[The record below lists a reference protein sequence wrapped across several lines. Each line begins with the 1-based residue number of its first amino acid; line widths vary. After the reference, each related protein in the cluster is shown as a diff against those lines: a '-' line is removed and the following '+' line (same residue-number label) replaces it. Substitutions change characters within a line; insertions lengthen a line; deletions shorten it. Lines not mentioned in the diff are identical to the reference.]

1 MGLDRRHSDRRH
13 GVIPCVCRGLLM
25 AELLFAAWPA
35 SAEVPAAAA
44 ATPAVLPSGPR
55 SLLVPAG
62 VDQGVLAV
70 ELAAEGL
77 WLNACANSH
86 CTAQS
91 GHKLE
96 LPPAARAALG
106 NAQLSV
112 LELAPGHRLV
122 HVQIPLAEGAWE
134 ALLAAAIGRLEPLV
148 IFSGL
153 TGAVE
158 GDDGQRQGDA
168 IWIREEDKKGLRILV
183 GRLRDDVQLCG
194 RPTLVEPRL
203 LGEDL
208 SLRPAKVQQLSVEER
223 RGARVLSARRAE
235 HGPTP
240 GGNALRA
247 LAASSAVGAPSA
259 LTDGRNDTSWAEARG
274 GEGRGEFVVLRPF
287 SGAGLIGLE
296 FLVRPDGAVSETG
309 AAPRTLWLA
318 TRTQLF
324 RVDWDED
331 AWKTPG
337 VWYRVQFP
345 EPVNDDCVALVLEKS
360 FAERPDTQVTL
371 AEVRGVSELQ
381 ALDPKEL
388 VGRLSTPGDVGA
400 AAVPALLQAGPV
412 GVEAVVGAFGAL
424 DATGRARALDVIENA
439 PCELT
444 AQVYVELLSDDD
456 PRTRRRAEQRLR
468 ACGTR
473 AHAELRRAF
482 EQSSGQAAGV
492 ALAQGLATIAPALA
506 VELIGARLAAV
517 AAEQR
522 AGYREALSR
531 AANFSEAEPGLRRL
545 LGGSGLGVAAEM
557 EVVRALGELLPKYQP
572 DASRVFAKAAA
583 AARTFPLR
591 YLLLGPAARLAPKD
605 PIAVAFFLQA
615 LGDSDPYLRGAAAR
629 TTPDLPP
636 LHAPLLVALRDP
648 EARVREA
655 SASRLGELG
664 LMASAPTL
672 IERLS
677 GDAWPFV
684 RVAAARSLA
693 LLGASPPIDTALA
706 AALTDP
712 STEVRVLSLRAL
724 GRRGARQQIAAIRKR
739 FQDPKEEAPV
749 RAAAVRALGDLC
761 DAALLD
767 ELTKSAWS
775 MLADRPSPD
784 DVSVGSAAVAALGR
798 LAPADLER
806 RLAPLAAKKDQP
818 LLEHML
824 HAALHS
830 TQRCTAPASSSSTPV
845 R

>member
-1 MGLDRRHSDRRH
+1 
-13 GVIPCVCRGLLM
+13 
-25 AELLFAAWPA
+25 
-35 SAEVPAAAA
+35 
-44 ATPAVLPSGPR
+44 
-55 SLLVPAG
+55 VPAG
-62 VDQGVLAV
+62 AEQGVLAV
-70 ELAAEGL
+70 ALEADGL
-77 WLNACANSH
+77 WLNACGDPH
-86 CTAQS
+86 CVAQS

-96 LPPAARAALG
+96 LPPAALAALG
-106 NAQLSV
+106 GAQLRV
-112 LELAPGHRLV
+112 LELAPGRRLV
-122 HVQIPLAEGAWE
+122 HVQIALADGAWE
-134 ALLAAAIGRLEPLV
+134 ALLAAAVGRLEPLV
-148 IFSGL
+148 IWSGL

-158 GDDGQRQGDA
+158 AEDGQRQGDA
-168 IWIREEDKKGLRILV
+168 IWVREEEKKGLRVLV

-203 LGEDL
+203 LGADL
-208 SLRPAKVQQLSVEER
+208 GLRPAKVQQLSVEER
-223 RGARVLSARRAE
+223 RGARVLNARRAE
-235 HGPTP
+235 RGPTP

-247 LAASSAVGAPSA
+247 LAASSAIGAPLA
-259 LTDGRNDTSWAEARG
+259 LTDGRDDTSWAEARG
-274 GEGRGEFVVLRPF
+274 GEGRGEFVVFRPF

-296 FLVRPDGAVSETG
+296 FLVRPEGAAAATG

-324 RVDWDED
+324 RIDWAED
-331 AWKTPG
+331 AWKAPG
-337 VWYRVQFP
+337 VWYQVQFP

-360 FAERPDTQVTL
+360 FVERPDTQVTL

-381 ALDPKEL
+381 ALAPAEL

-439 PCELT
+439 PCEVT
-444 AQVYVELLSDDD
+444 AHVYVELLSDGD

-468 ACGTR
+468 ACGAG

-492 ALAQGLATIAPALA
+492 TLAQGLASIAPGLA
-506 VELIGARLAAV
+506 VELIGARLAA
-517 AAEQR
+517 AASEQR

-531 AANFSEAEPGLRRL
+531 AANFPEAEPGLRRL
-545 LGGSGLGVAAEM
+545 LGGSGLGVAAEL
-557 EVVRALGELLPKYQP
+557 EVVRALGERLPNYQP

-583 AARTFPLR
+583 VARTFAQR
-591 YLLLGPAARLAPKD
+591 YLLLAPAARLAPKD
-605 PIAVAFFLQA
+605 PIAVAFFQQA
-615 LGDSDPYLRGAAAR
+615 LTDSDPYLRAAAAR
-629 TTPDLPP
+629 TAPDLPA

-655 SASRLGELG
+655 SAARLGELG
-664 LMASAPTL
+664 LMASAPSL

-693 LLGASPPIDTALA
+693 LLGPSPPIDTALA
-706 AALTDP
+706 AALSDA
-712 STEVRVLSLRAL
+712 STEVRVLSVRAL
-724 GRRGARQQIAAIRKR
+724 GRRGARHELSSIRER
-739 FQDPKEEAPV
+739 FHDPKEQAAV

-761 DAALLD
+761 DSALLD
-767 ELTKSAWS
+767 ELTKAAWS
-775 MLADRPSPD
+775 MLADRPPPD
-784 DVSVGSAAVAALGR
+784 DVIVGSAAVAALGR
-798 LAPADLER
+798 LAPPDLER

-824 HAALHS
+824 AVALHS
-830 TQRCTAPASSSSTPV
+830 TQRCTAPASSSTAPV